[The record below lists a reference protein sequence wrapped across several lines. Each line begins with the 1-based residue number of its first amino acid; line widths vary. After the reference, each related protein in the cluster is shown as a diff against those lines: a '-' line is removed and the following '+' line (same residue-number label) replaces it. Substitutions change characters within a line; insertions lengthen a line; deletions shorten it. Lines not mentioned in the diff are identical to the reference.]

1 MSVVREAEGEM
12 GPRDSGRWWLLTS
25 EASKDTSGL
34 GRRGKVSEGGRE
46 RREGGNAKGE
56 GREGKKKDVKRIM

>member
-34 GRRGKVSEGGRE
+34 WRRGKGGSEGVRE
-46 RREGGNAKGE
+46 RREGVSEKGE
-56 GREGKKKDVKRIM
+56 GRE